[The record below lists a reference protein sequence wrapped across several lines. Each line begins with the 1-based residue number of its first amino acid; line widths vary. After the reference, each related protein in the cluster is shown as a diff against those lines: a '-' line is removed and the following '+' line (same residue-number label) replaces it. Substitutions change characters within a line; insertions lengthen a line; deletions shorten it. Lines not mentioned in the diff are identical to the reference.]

1 MKMTVA
7 ALKGLE
13 VRQKR
18 YDVGL
23 EERGLWARV
32 YPSGRIAIQY
42 LYLSGA
48 VRRRITLG
56 HYPDMAIQALR
67 RAYLREAAARSEG
80 RDPQGMQ
87 RALCSLSALLTRR
100 TEQLALPRWAI

>member
-1 MKMTVA
+1 MKMAAA

-42 LYLSGA
+42 LYLKTNSLFG
-48 VRRRITLG
+48 G
-56 HYPDMAIQALR
+56 
-67 RAYLREAAARSEG
+67 ESEVNATNPWFG
-80 RDPQGMQ
+80 SSVFQ
-87 RALCSLSALLTRR
+87 
-100 TEQLALPRWAI
+100 

>member
-1 MKMTVA
+1 MKMAAA

-56 HYPDMAIQALR
+56 HYPDMAIEALR

-80 RDPQGMQ
+80 RDWFYPDSPDTQL
-87 RALCSLSALLTRR
+87 RAV
-100 TEQLALPRWAI
+100 